1 MKWICALL
9 AAMFIASPALAK
21 PPKPTMEDVKYGTH
35 ERHVLDFWK
44 PESDKPAPLIVYIH
58 GGGFVGGDKS
68 MIRRSRVIPTCLKAK
83 VAFASIN
90 YRFTKHASIMEIVK
104 DGALAIQ
111 FIRSKCK
118 EWNIDPRRIGV
129 YGSSAGAIMSLW
141 VGLHN
146 DVGDRRS
153 RDPVRKYTSR
163 VQVVGLRA
171 TPMGIEPL
179 CMRYASRE
187 DPPVWQYSRYAFD
200 KEDIHHPDNAV
211 KVFAG
216 CRRAGIETVMLL
228 KEPKK
233 ELEKFRYD
241 GDPDEA
247 MLKFFF
253 KHLKVGEKK
262 EEVK

>member
-1 MKWICALL
+1 
-9 AAMFIASPALAK
+9 
-21 PPKPTMEDVKYGTH
+21 
-35 ERHVLDFWK
+35 
-44 PESDKPAPLIVYIH
+44 
-58 GGGFVGGDKS
+58 
-68 MIRRSRVIPTCLKAK
+68 MIRRSRIIPKVLDAK

-90 YRFTKHASIMEIVK
+90 YRFRKHASIMEIVK
-104 DGALAIQ
+104 DGGLAIQ

-129 YGSSAGAIMSLW
+129 CGASAGAIMSLW

-153 RDPVRKYTSR
+153 RDSVRKYTSR
-163 VQVVGLRA
+163 VQAVGLRA
-171 TPMGIEPL
+171 TPFGIEPL
-179 CMRYASRE
+179 CLRYASKD
-187 DPPVWQYSRYAFD
+187 DPPVWQYSKYAFD

-211 KVFAG
+211 KVFDR

-228 KEPKK
+228 KNPKK

-247 MLKFFF
+247 MLEFFF
-253 KHLKVGEKK
+253 KHLKVETKK
-262 EEVK
+262 EEKK